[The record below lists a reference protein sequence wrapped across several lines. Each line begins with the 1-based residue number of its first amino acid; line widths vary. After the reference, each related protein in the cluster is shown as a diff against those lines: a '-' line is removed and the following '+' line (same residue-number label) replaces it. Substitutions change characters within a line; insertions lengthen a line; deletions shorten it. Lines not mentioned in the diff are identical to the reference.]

1 MDFSVIIPNFN
12 GAKFLPDCLKSL
24 LAAAKHY
31 PGTNLEI
38 ILSDNASTDSSLDVF
53 KKYSHNFIVHQTNL
67 GFGEAVNR
75 AALLATKPYLL
86 VANNDLKLDLHWF
99 EKITKAINLYPKAA
113 CFYGLVLNKTGDL
126 IESEGFKFFSAGRC
140 ENINNGKPY
149 QKNRP
154 VKGDVRRTEGLFPI
168 WGAPASLIVYRHPVF
183 EKLGGFDSRFF
194 AYIEDVD
201 FSFRLHYQG
210 FVTMYIPQAI
220 SYHLGGATS
229 NKMGNLRVYMTL
241 RNWLFF
247 LKKNYSLKQIILNL
261 PAIFLERLKNLKY
274 FLTSTPAKLWLSQIR
289 TLWID
294 LLNFDHLYDHRH

>member
-12 GAKFLPDCLKSL
+12 GAKFLSDCLKSL
-24 LAAAKHY
+24 LAAAKHC

-38 ILSDNASTDSSLDVF
+38 ILSDNASTDNSLTVF
-53 KKYSHNFIVHQTNL
+53 KKYSHNFIVHRTNL
-67 GFGEAVNR
+67 GFGEAVNH

-86 VANNDLKLDLHWF
+86 VTNNDLKLDLHWF

-113 CFYGLVLNKTGDL
+113 CYYGLVLNKTGDL
-126 IESEGFKFFSAGRC
+126 IESEGFKYFSSGRC
-140 ENINNGKPY
+140 KNINNGLLYRHSRESGNLYK
-149 QKNRP
+149 K
-154 VKGDVRRTEGLFPI
+154 I
-168 WGAPASLIVYRHPVF
+168 WGAPASLIVYRRSVF

-229 NKMGNLRVYMTL
+229 NKMGNLRAYMTL

-247 LKKNYSLKQIILNL
+247 FKKNYSPKQIILNL

-274 FLTSTPAKLWLSQIR
+274 FLVSTPAKLWLSQIR